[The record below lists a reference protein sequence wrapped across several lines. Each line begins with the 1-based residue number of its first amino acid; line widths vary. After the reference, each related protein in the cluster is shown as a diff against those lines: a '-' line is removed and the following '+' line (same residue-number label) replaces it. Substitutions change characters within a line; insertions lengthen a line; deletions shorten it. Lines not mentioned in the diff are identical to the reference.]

1 MKTERVL
8 LLILLS
14 ISHTAR
20 AEPVVL
26 FDSGNTV
33 PTYSYKQIL
42 QGVSIPDFGQLWA
55 ADKVIEIDK
64 SSDPTDPAN
73 WLPVSTRK
81 LSPGRVTA
89 REVRF
94 NQLASPVCV
103 VGSDEKSLN
112 WIKKY
117 RSALLQNNVL
127 CWLVSAENLEQVQQV
142 VIALD
147 GVSMSPADGDAI
159 ADFFS
164 IAHYPVLISQRFIE
178 Q

>member
-14 ISHTAR
+14 IFQTAR

-55 ADKVIEIDK
+55 SNRAIEVDK
-64 SSDPTDPAN
+64 SIDPSDPAN
-73 WLPVSTRK
+73 WLPVTTHK
-81 LSPGRVTA
+81 LSPGRVSA

-103 VGSDEKSLN
+103 IGSDQKSLT
-112 WIKKY
+112 WITKY
-117 RSALLQNNVL
+117 REVLLQNNVL
-127 CWLVSAENLEQVQQV
+127 CWLVSAQNLAQVQQV
-142 VIALD
+142 VTALA

-164 IAHYPVLISQRFIE
+164 IAHYPVLITQRFIE